1 VKLAV
6 GVALAG
12 LVTPMTASAAEL
24 EERTSRAYDAYAARA
39 KQMFLDRIRGD
50 VPPAGVTQGA
60 SREAKP
66 VVRAQGRD
74 GIIEVPGGLMHH
86 WVGAVFIENV
96 SLQRVLDLSRA
107 YSEYRTIYKPIIGST
122 LLDRSADT
130 FHVWLRL
137 REGAAGVSAV
147 LDIWLNVQY
156 FYPDSRHAHSVSNAE
171 EIREVR
177 NAGEADEQRLSA
189 GRDSGYL
196 WRANSFTN
204 FIERDGGVYVEME
217 TLGLTRRFPPLL
229 GWVLEPIAK
238 RLGRKSVETSLEE
251 FQTAVLASNRKTAQ
265 GPVLQI
271 TPGERDTVRL
281 LAHTLSGRCDARPL
295 RMVE

>member
-1 VKLAV
+1 VTAV
-6 GVALAG
+6 
-12 LVTPMTASAAEL
+12 TASAAEL

-39 KQMFLDRIRGD
+39 KQMFLDRIRSG
-50 VPPAGVTQGA
+50 VPPAGVAPGA
-60 SREAKP
+60 SRDATP
-66 VVRAQGRD
+66 VARAQGRD
-74 GIIEVPGGLMHH
+74 GIIEVSGGLVHH

-96 SLQRVLDLSRA
+96 SLQRVLDLSYA
-107 YSEYRTIYKPIIGST
+107 YSDYRTIYKPIIGST

-137 REGAAGVSAV
+137 KEGAAGVSAV

-204 FIERDGGVYVEME
+204 FIEREGGVYVEME

-229 GWVLEPIAK
+229 GWVLEPIAR

-251 FQTAVLASNRKTAQ
+251 FRTAVFASNRRTAV
-265 GPVLQI
+265 GPV
-271 TPGERDTVRL
+271 
-281 LAHTLSGRCDARPL
+281 
-295 RMVE
+295 VE

>member
-1 VKLAV
+1 MKLTA
-6 GVALAG
+6 GVVLAC
-12 LVTPMTASAAEL
+12 LVTAVTASAAEL

-39 KQMFLDRIRGD
+39 KQMFLDRIRSG
-50 VPPAGVTQGA
+50 VPPAGVAPGA
-60 SREAKP
+60 SRDATP

-74 GIIEVPGGLMHH
+74 GIIEVPGGLVHH

-96 SLQRVLDLSRA
+96 SLQRVLDLSHA
-107 YSEYRTIYKPIIGST
+107 YSDYRTIYKPIIGST

-204 FIERDGGVYVEME
+204 FIEREGGVYVEME

-251 FQTAVLASNRKTAQ
+251 FRTAVLASNRRTAV
-265 GPVLQI
+265 GPARQ
-271 TPGERDTVRL
+271 RASAKDSAAANAATVRW
-281 LAHTLSGRCDARPL
+281 
-295 RMVE
+295 